1 MNKILTAPYVEQKTH
16 WPQTGH
22 HILAQY
28 DEESIIV
35 YQAYNRSIGHFA
47 ARHGYFGGSHFSFER
62 MSWIK
67 TNFLW
72 MMYRNGWSQKENQEV
87 TLAIRLRR
95 SAFDSLLAAA
105 VPSSYRADVF
115 PSQED
120 WKKAVASS
128 EVRLQW
134 DPDHSPTG
142 HKQERRALQLGLRG
156 STLQSY
162 ARDWILEIEDISD
175 FVAEQRPYART
186 NNDARLLTPREEVY
200 LNNNLRQTYPS
211 R

>member
-1 MNKILTAPYVEQKTH
+1 MKLLTSSYLEQQAQ

-28 DEESIIV
+28 DEESIVV

-47 ARHGYFGGSHFSFER
+47 ACNGHFGGRHFSFER

-67 TNFLW
+67 PNFLW
-72 MMYRNGWSQKENQEV
+72 MMYRNGWGQKENQEV

-105 VPSSYRADVF
+105 VPSSYWADVF
-115 PSQED
+115 PSQEE
-120 WKKAVASS
+120 WKRAVATS

-142 HKQERRALQLGLRG
+142 RKLERRALQLGLRG
-156 STLQSY
+156 SVLQSY
-162 ARDWILEIEDISD
+162 ARDWILEIEDISA
-175 FVAEQRPYART
+175 FVEEQRPFTRT
-186 NNDARLLTPREEVY
+186 EKDARLFTPREMVY
-200 LNNNLRQTYPS
+200 PFQAPHIRL
-211 R
+211 